1 MRSNINI
8 RPMTP
13 VHGTLEPGPDTP
25 VHYITPA
32 MRVICGVRGAAYRVN
47 SRLLGNVTCPAC
59 LQLLNLPAPSQRPP
73 CGATTGAAGL
83 SADPALPRA
92 KNPAI
97 TQSSSG
103 NSTDS
108 ARKKQALKP
117 GGESFDAR

>member
-13 VHGTLEPGPDTP
+13 VHGTFEPGPDTP

-32 MRVICGVRGAAYRVN
+32 MRVICGVRGPAHRVK

-73 CGATTGAAGL
+73 CGSPDGSTTLSAESAQTAREKTDNSEVTGL
-83 SADPALPRA
+83 SAAGRPNER
-92 KNPAI
+92 
-97 TQSSSG
+97 
-103 NSTDS
+103 
-108 ARKKQALKP
+108 RV
-117 GGESFDAR
+117 R